1 MVHYKIML
9 LDDLISKLT
18 VHKNFLTLFCK
29 KNFDIK
35 KGFMW
40 TVIIYVAIVLGFT
53 ECINSKISTVQGT
66 YSKHVVLLYATNL

>member
-1 MVHYKIML
+1 MVHYKIMF

-18 VHKNFLTLFCK
+18 VHKNFLTLFCT

-40 TVIIYVAIVLGFT
+40 TVIIYVSIVLRFRK
-53 ECINSKISTVQGT
+53 CINSKISTVQGT
-66 YSKHVVLLYATNL
+66 YSKNVVLLNATNL